1 MLATINWRLVFRH
14 VLPAIY
20 TPLATVIGF
29 AILVAVTGWGSNPHI
44 NEIGIFLAGS
54 SFVLVF
60 ARVAACDL
68 AGARRNVGALAT
80 MCWVFVAAVGAA
92 NGGWRYIEFWL
103 SLVLL
108 GLLFSIAA
116 VVGFRWAR
124 RWARWQVASPADET

>member
-20 TPLATVIGF
+20 TPLAAVIGF
-29 AILVAVTGWGSNPHI
+29 AILVAVTGWGSSPHI
-44 NEIGIFLAGS
+44 NEIGILLAGS

-60 ARVAACDL
+60 ARVAARDP
-68 AGARRNVGALAT
+68 
-80 MCWVFVAAVGAA
+80 
-92 NGGWRYIEFWL
+92 
-103 SLVLL
+103 
-108 GLLFSIAA
+108 IAA